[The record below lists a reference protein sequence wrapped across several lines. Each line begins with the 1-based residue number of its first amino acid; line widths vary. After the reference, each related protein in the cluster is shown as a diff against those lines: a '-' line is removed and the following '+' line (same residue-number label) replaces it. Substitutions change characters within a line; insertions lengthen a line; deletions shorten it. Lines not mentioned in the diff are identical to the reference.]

1 LESVDPASKFLLD
14 LPVPKW

>member
-1 LESVDPASKFLLD
+1 LESVDAASKFLLD